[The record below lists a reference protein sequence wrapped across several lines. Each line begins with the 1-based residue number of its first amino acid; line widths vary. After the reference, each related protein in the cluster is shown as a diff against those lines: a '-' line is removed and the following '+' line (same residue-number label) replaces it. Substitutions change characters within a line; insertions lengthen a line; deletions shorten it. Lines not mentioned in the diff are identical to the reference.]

1 MHKKSKGDFLVF
13 DLFFTS
19 ESKKF
24 LKKLNEQDS
33 KRIIST
39 LERCRIR
46 PHSYVKKLVSS
57 KYFRLRV
64 GDYRV
69 ILDIKAGKLIIIV
82 VEIGHRKN
90 IYK

>member
-1 MHKKSKGDFLVF
+1 MF
-13 DLFFTS
+13 DLYFTT
-19 ESKKF
+19 ESKNF
-24 LKKLNEQDS
+24 LKKLNKQDS

-39 LERCRIR
+39 LERCRVR
-46 PHSYVKKLVSS
+46 PHAHVKKLVSS
-57 KYFRLRV
+57 PYFRLRV

-69 ILDIKAGKLIIIV
+69 ILDIKAGKLLIIV

>member
-1 MHKKSKGDFLVF
+1 MFEIY
-13 DLFFTS
+13 FTA

-33 KRIIST
+33 KRIIFT

-46 PHSYVKKLVSS
+46 PHSYVKKLISS
-57 KYFRLRV
+57 PYFRLRV
-64 GDYRV
+64 GDYRI
-69 ILDIKAGKLIIIV
+69 ILDIKAGKLLIIV

>member
-1 MHKKSKGDFLVF
+1 MF
-13 DLFFTS
+13 DLFFTL

-24 LKKLNEQDS
+24 LKKLNKED
-33 KRIIST
+33 KTRIIST

-57 KYFRLRV
+57 PYFRLRV

-69 ILDIKAGKLIIIV
+69 ILDINSGRLLIIV

-90 IYK
+90 IYKWWV